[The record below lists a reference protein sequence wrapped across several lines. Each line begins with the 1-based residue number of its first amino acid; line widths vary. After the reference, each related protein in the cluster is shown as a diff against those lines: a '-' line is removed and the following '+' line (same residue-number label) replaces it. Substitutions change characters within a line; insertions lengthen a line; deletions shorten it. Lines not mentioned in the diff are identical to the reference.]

1 MNVSTVITINF
12 EQYTMNYEIKNE
24 PKTNPIL
31 KANYKQMTT
40 RSLTK
45 LLSEPLL
52 FLLPPGKSDSISLRS
67 NLTATKYVAN
77 KTGQRNRLA
86 LSRLMF
92 ILAGTMFTKILSF
105 YTKYFAVWVIL
116 FGILAYFLPAP
127 FVVLKPYNEWFFAL
141 TMFGI
146 GAVLEIDDF
155 KRIAQKPLIVL
166 IGSCAQFTIMPLG
179 AFFLSKLFAFPP
191 EIAVGLILTGSAPG
205 AMASNVMSYIAK
217 ADTAYSVSLTTVS
230 TLLCPLLTP
239 GLTLLLAG
247 SLLEVKFFKMVLFVT
262 MTVVVPLLFGFGVR
276 HYFRDRIK
284 KIVSIF
290 PAISV
295 TFIIFICSLVI
306 ALNKGRLIMITAP
319 ILAAGVI
326 LNIYGMLTGYGVGSL
341 FKMDYRRRR
350 TLSIEI
356 GMQNAGLG
364 VIVAL
369 EQFNE
374 ITAIPAA
381 IFVFICIITASIMA
395 EIWQKRKVVE

>member
-1 MNVSTVITINF
+1 
-12 EQYTMNYEIKNE
+12 
-24 PKTNPIL
+24 
-31 KANYKQMTT
+31 
-40 RSLTK
+40 
-45 LLSEPLL
+45 
-52 FLLPPGKSDSISLRS
+52 
-67 NLTATKYVAN
+67 
-77 KTGQRNRLA
+77 
-86 LSRLMF
+86 MF
-92 ILAGTMFTKILSF
+92 ILSGTMFTKILSF

-116 FGILAYFLPAP
+116 FGVLAYFLPAP
-127 FVVLKPYNEWFFAL
+127 FVALKPYNEWFFAL

-155 KRIAQKPLIVL
+155 KRIAQRPLIVL

-179 AFFLSKLFAFPP
+179 AFFLVKLFAFPP

-306 ALNKGRLIMITAP
+306 ALNKGRLIMITGP

-341 FKMDYRRRR
+341 FKMAYRRRR

-364 VIVAL
+364 TVLAL
-369 EQFNE
+369 KHFNE
-374 ITAIPAA
+374 KTAIPAA

-395 EIWQKRKVVE
+395 EVWQKRKVTE

>member
-1 MNVSTVITINF
+1 
-12 EQYTMNYEIKNE
+12 
-24 PKTNPIL
+24 
-31 KANYKQMTT
+31 
-40 RSLTK
+40 
-45 LLSEPLL
+45 
-52 FLLPPGKSDSISLRS
+52 
-67 NLTATKYVAN
+67 
-77 KTGQRNRLA
+77 
-86 LSRLMF
+86 MF
-92 ILAGTMFTKILSF
+92 ILSGTMFTKILSF

-116 FGILAYFLPAP
+116 FGVAAYFLPAP
-127 FVVLKPYNEWFFAL
+127 FVALKPYNEWFFAL

-239 GLTLLLAG
+239 GLTFILAG

-284 KIVSIF
+284 KVVAIF

-306 ALNKGRLIMITAP
+306 ALNKNRLMKITIP
-319 ILAAGVI
+319 ILVAGVI

-350 TLSIEI
+350 SLSIEI

-364 VIVAL
+364 TVLAL
-369 EQFNE
+369 KHFNE
-374 ITAIPAA
+374 RTAIPAA

-395 EIWQKRKVVE
+395 EVWQKRKVTE